1 MVGLAP
7 AQGYQAGP
15 RKLSGGLGLALPV
28 ARALGAVPERWRAG
42 VRRCGRHQVQCPS
55 ESCGEC
61 GG

>member
-1 MVGLAP
+1 MAP

-15 RKLSGGLGLALPV
+15 RRLSEGLGLALPV
-28 ARALGAVPERWRAG
+28 VQVPGAVPERWRAG
-42 VRRCGRHQVQCPS
+42 ARRYGRHWAQCLS